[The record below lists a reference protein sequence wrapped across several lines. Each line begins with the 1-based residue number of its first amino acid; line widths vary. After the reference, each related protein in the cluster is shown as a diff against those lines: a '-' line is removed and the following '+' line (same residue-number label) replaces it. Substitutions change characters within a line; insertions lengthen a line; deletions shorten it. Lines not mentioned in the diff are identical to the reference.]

1 MKAIKGLRFYTY
13 QEAADWL
20 ECSVTEVEEMV
31 AHKQLLAYRFS
42 HDEEPYVSQSRR
54 SYRAGQTHGIGNERY
69 LLHEMALD
77 RPALYACLLR

>member
-20 ECSVTEVEEMV
+20 EYSVTEVEEMV

-42 HDEEPYVSQSRR
+42 HDEEPYVSEQTLLASGPDPW
-54 SYRAGQTHGIGNERY
+54 YRQREVPVA
-69 LLHEMALD
+69 
-77 RPALYACLLR
+77 

>member
-20 ECSVTEVEEMV
+20 EYSVTEVEEMV

-42 HDEEPYVSQSRR
+42 QDEEPYVSEQALLS
-54 SYRAGQTHGIGNERY
+54 SGPDPWYRQREVPVA
-69 LLHEMALD
+69 
-77 RPALYACLLR
+77 